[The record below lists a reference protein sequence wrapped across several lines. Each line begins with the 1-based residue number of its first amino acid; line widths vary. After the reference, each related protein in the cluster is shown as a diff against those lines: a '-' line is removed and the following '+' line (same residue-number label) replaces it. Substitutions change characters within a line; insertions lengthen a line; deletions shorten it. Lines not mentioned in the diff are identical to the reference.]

1 MKLYEDVQLVV
12 HDSIVIVTESDFDSS
27 SVHKVSSKREITP
40 TILKYLIDK
49 REVVYVPK
57 GTRSIRSVIG
67 KAREHHL
74 DLVTKNLSNTRNK
87 SHKEYTLKLQDD
99 YPIYFGPNNKVLR
112 HLLLM
117 SSSIEDIEKIFNES
131 YLFLTRIHCDW
142 L

>member
-1 MKLYEDVQLVV
+1 MKLYEDVQLRV
-12 HDSIVIVTESDFDSS
+12 HDSIVVVTESDFDST
-27 SVHKVSSKREITP
+27 SVHQVSSQREITP
-40 TILKYLIDK
+40 TILKYLMDK
-49 REVVYVPK
+49 REVIYVPK
-57 GTRSIRSVIG
+57 GARSIRTVIG

-74 DLVTKNLSNTRNK
+74 DFVTKNLSDTKDK
-87 SHKEYTLKLQDD
+87 SKKEYTLKLQDD

-117 SSSIEDIEKIFNES
+117 SSSIQDMEKIFNES